1 MVKGNKMEPKWKA
14 DEVFETIID
23 PHRPIIDAHF
33 HFLRSPEFTYEIE
46 EYGRDTSSG
55 HNIIKSIF
63 IEGIQDFDGEYP
75 PHLKPVSE
83 TEYAAHLAMRARE
96 QKGVTVAG
104 IVGRADLSLGDAVE
118 EVLNAHLTTAGD
130 LLKGI
135 RQIAIREPYVNAVS
149 VPEACFAPGD
159 LYEQPAFRR
168 GLKRLGQ
175 MGLSFDAWHY
185 HHQLQ
190 DFIKLARATPETL
203 LILDHF
209 GTPLGVGPYRERRKE
224 IFDRWRKD
232 IAELAKCPN
241 VVAKLGGLAMR
252 DNGFGWDE
260 AQNPPSSDIFVSAQA
275 PYYHHT
281 IECFGAERCMFESNF
296 PVDKMSLPYHILFN
310 GFKKIAN
317 CYSANEQ
324 EFLFYHTADRTYRL
338 S

>member
-1 MVKGNKMEPKWKA
+1 MEPKWKSNEA
-14 DEVFETIID
+14 FETIID
-23 PHRPIIDAHF
+23 PDRPIIDSHF
-33 HFLRSPEFTYEIE
+33 HFVHGSEFAYEVE
-46 EYGRDTSSG
+46 EYGRDISSG
-55 HNIIKSIF
+55 HNIVKSVF
-63 IEGIQDFDGEYP
+63 IECSQEFDGPYTGS
-75 PHLKPVSE
+75 LKAVSE
-83 TEYAAHLAMRARE
+83 TEYAARLAMRSWE

-104 IVGRADLSLGDAVE
+104 IVGRADLSIGEAVE
-118 EVLNAHLTTAGD
+118 EVLNAHQTAAGK

-135 RQIAIREPYVNAVS
+135 RQIGVRDPYANALS
-149 VPEACFAPGD
+149 LPEVFFAPSD

-168 GLKRLGQ
+168 GLRRLGK

-185 HHQLQ
+185 HHQLP
-190 DFIKLARATPETL
+190 DFIRLARATPDTL

-209 GTPLGVGPYRERRKE
+209 GTPLGVGPYRERRVE
-224 IFDRWRKD
+224 VFDRWRKD

-241 VVAKLGGLAMR
+241 VVAKLGGMAMR

-260 AQNPPSSDIFVSAQA
+260 AQSPPSSYMFVSAQA

-296 PVDKMSLPYHILFN
+296 PVDRISLPYHILFN

-317 CYSANEQ
+317 CYSDNEQ
-324 EFLFYHTADRTYRL
+324 GFLFYHTADRTYRL